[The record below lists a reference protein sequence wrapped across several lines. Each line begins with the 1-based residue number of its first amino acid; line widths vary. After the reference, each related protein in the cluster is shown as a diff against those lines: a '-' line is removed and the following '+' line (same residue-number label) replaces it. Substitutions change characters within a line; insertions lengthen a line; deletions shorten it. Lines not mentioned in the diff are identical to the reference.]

1 MYVNPDYAKYVDQ
14 SVAQLSASSD
24 IAKAR
29 AMKSY
34 ATGVW
39 IDRIAAIDGGASNG
53 GRLSVEGHLQE
64 ALKQQQA
71 RGGAMT
77 ATFVVYDLPD
87 RDCAAAASNGEL
99 SAANGGMAR
108 YKSEYIDRLYSIFS
122 KDAYKS
128 LRIVLVVEPDSLPNM
143 VTNAGEGAS
152 IPACVTVKN
161 NNTYVEGV
169 QYALKKFSTISNVYS
184 YLDIAHSGWLGWDN
198 NRARAVSYFKS
209 VIGGVK
215 NGDLSVVLGFVSNVA
230 NYTPL
235 DEPFFNGTYNIA
247 SHSFYEWN
255 RAVDELTFIDKLRA
269 EMVAAGFPSTLGF
282 MIDTGRNGWASGLRP
297 TSWTVDVLGSKID
310 LRAHRCNW
318 CNVKNTGV
326 GARPAANPDASRS
339 YLDAYFWV
347 KGPGESD
354 GTSDSSATAANSE
367 GKRFDVMCGSGNI
380 DALSGAPHAGHWF
393 HDQFM
398 MLVRNASPA
407 L

>member
-1 MYVNPDYAKYVDQ
+1 MYINPDYVAKVDT
-14 SVAQLSASSD
+14 SVAQLSASTD

-39 IDRIAAIDGGASNG
+39 IDRIAAING
-53 GRLSVEGHLQE
+53 GSANDGRLGVEAHLQK
-64 ALKQQQA
+64 ALAQQA
-71 RGGAMT
+71 ANGGGAMT
-77 ATFVVYDLPD
+77 VTFVVYDLPD

-99 SAANGGMAR
+99 SAASGGMAR
-108 YKSEYIDRLYSIFS
+108 YKSEYIDPLYAIFS

-152 IPACVTVKN
+152 IAACVTAKN

-169 QYALKKFSTISNVYS
+169 QYAVKKFSTLTNVYQ

-198 NRARAVSYFKS
+198 NRARAISYYKS
-209 VIGGVK
+209 VIGAI
-215 NGDLSVVLGFVSNVA
+215 NGNLSIIRGFVTNVA

-235 DEPFFNGTYNIA
+235 DEPYFDGNDSTA
-247 SHSFYEWN
+247 SSSFYEWN
-255 RAVDELTFIDKLRA
+255 RAVDELTYIDKMRS
-269 EMVAAGFPSTLGF
+269 EMVSAGFPSTIGF
-282 MIDTGRNGWASGLRP
+282 MVDTGRNGWGSSYRP
-297 TSWTVDVLGSKID
+297 TYWTGNVLTSKID
-310 LRAHRCNW
+310 LRNHRGNW

-326 GARPAANPDASRS
+326 GARPKASPDASRS

-354 GTSDSSATAANSE
+354 GTSDSTATTANSE
-367 GKRFDVMCGSGNI
+367 GKRFDVMCGSGNV
-380 DALSGAPHAGHWF
+380 DALQNAPHAGHWF

-398 MLVRNASPA
+398 MLVRNAYPA